1 MVAMGL
7 IFLYTG
13 RVETVVFDK
22 QKQALLMYKFNLVCA
37 REARRIDLSDIKD
50 VRAAKRG
57 LERKQNHTIRYRI
70 TVRLVDGREVSF
82 LETSNSTRVRKQV
95 SIACSKRVTS
105 SFSFKSSSGTPKT
118 SAL

>member
-7 IFLYTG
+7 VFLYSG
-13 RVETVVFDK
+13 RVETVVFDR
-22 QKQALLMYKFNLVCA
+22 QKQAVLIYRFNLVCA
-37 REARRIDLSDIKD
+37 REARRFDLSDVKD

-57 LERKQNHTIRYRI
+57 VERNQNSTIRYRI

-95 SIACSKRVTS
+95 SIASSERVS
-105 SFSFKSSSGTPKT
+105 SFSSRSSSVSNKT
-118 SAL
+118 TAW